1 MVGRPAAADA
11 GDMFTSAL
19 RAAAVAA
26 LTAALGFGLASGAW
40 ADPTAADT
48 APTPT
53 AAPAPAAHH
62 SREHDPG
69 HATPTPVLP
78 KPRSGAIINRGPLDP
93 LEIAGAKS
101 ALDRLAFATKFLSTK
116 TTGEVLIPP
125 YLPGAVGERITVTFG
140 NAPNTSAPVTQRYVL
155 ETGNTFDHAFPLH
168 GQNHSELMTVV
179 FSDDATGLQVKR
191 AGSAWIG

>member
-1 MVGRPAAADA
+1 MGGPHR
-11 GDMFTSAL
+11 
-19 RAAAVAA
+19 RRHC
-26 LTAALGFGLASGAW
+26 
-40 ADPTAADT
+40 ADPHRRPRACRSPLPRAR
-48 APTPT
+48 PWPR
-53 AAPAPAAHH
+53 H
-62 SREHDPG
+62 
-69 HATPTPVLP
+69 PTPVLP

-140 NAPNTSAPVTQRYVL
+140 NAPNTSAPVTQWYVL
-155 ETGNTFDHAFPLH
+155 EAGNTFDHAFPLH

>member
-26 LTAALGFGLASGAW
+26 LTATLGFGLASDAW

-155 ETGNTFDHAFPLH
+155 ETTP
-168 GQNHSELMTVV
+168 SRY
-179 FSDDATGLQVKR
+179 TGR
-191 AGSAWIG
+191 TTRSS

>member
-1 MVGRPAAADA
+1 
-11 GDMFTSAL
+11 MFTSAL

-179 FSDDATGLQVKR
+179 FSDDATGLQLKR

>member
-26 LTAALGFGLASGAW
+26 LTAALGAGLASTAW
-40 ADPTAADT
+40 ADPTAAT
-48 APTPT
+48 TAAPTTT

-69 HATPTPVLP
+69 RATPTPVLP

-125 YLPGAVGERITVTFG
+125 HLPARW
-140 NAPNTSAPVTQRYVL
+140 ASASP
-155 ETGNTFDHAFPLH
+155 
-168 GQNHSELMTVV
+168 
-179 FSDDATGLQVKR
+179 
-191 AGSAWIG
+191 